1 MKKTNLIAI
10 ITALFFTFVIGMQPV
25 SANTNHLLVLNTK
38 KNTMGYYVNY
48 KMVRTF
54 KIASGKPTTP
64 TPIGKTKIVNKIK
77 NRPYYTGGIP
87 GGSPNNPLGDRWLG
101 LPLAGTLGN
110 VYAIHGNNNS
120 SSIGKH
126 VSGGCVRMYND
137 EVRWLFDQIP
147 IGTDVIIKYTDQTDN
162 EIAKGYGINLNIK
175 NPGWYKENNK
185 WYYVTEQGEFYK
197 NGWKKISDK
206 WYYFETDGAMRTG
219 WKKIS
224 DKWYYFE
231 TDGAMRTGWKKI
243 SDKWYYF
250 ETDGAMRTG
259 WKKISDKWYYFETD
273 GAMRTG
279 WKKISDKWYYFETD
293 GAMRTGWKKIS
304 DKWYYFE
311 TDGSMKTNTTIDGW
325 IIDSS
330 GVATQK

>member
-250 ETDGAMRTG
+250 ETDG
-259 WKKISDKWYYFETD
+259 
-273 GAMRTG
+273 
-279 WKKISDKWYYFETD
+279 
-293 GAMRTGWKKIS
+293 
-304 DKWYYFE
+304 
-311 TDGSMKTNTTIDGW
+311 SMKTNTTIDGW